1 MTAFQH
7 TYEQI
12 QEFDDVISKPISFD
26 ILKHIF
32 GAIRAEPMSVRG
44 FTF

>member
-1 MTAFQH
+1 MTSLQH

-12 QEFDDVISKPISFD
+12 QEFDDVISKPISLD
-26 ILKHIF
+26 ILKHIL
-32 GAIRAEPMSVRG
+32 GAIKAEPMSVRG